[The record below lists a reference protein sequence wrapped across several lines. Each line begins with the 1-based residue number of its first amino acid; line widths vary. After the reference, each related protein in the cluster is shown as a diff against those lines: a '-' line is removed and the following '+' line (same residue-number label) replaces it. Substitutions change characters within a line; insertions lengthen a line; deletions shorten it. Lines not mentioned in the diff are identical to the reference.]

1 MVFGGGDGGGDP
13 IEHGVP
19 PFALGGG
26 GGDGN
31 GGDENEDPAAAAAA
45 RIQVE

>member
-26 GGDGN
+26 GDGN